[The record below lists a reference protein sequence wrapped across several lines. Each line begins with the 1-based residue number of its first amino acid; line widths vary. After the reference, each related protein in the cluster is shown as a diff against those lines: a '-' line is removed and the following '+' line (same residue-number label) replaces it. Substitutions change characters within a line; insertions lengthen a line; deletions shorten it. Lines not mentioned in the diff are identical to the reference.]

1 MTHRRIILIPTYN
14 EVHNIQPLYDSIRRE
29 YNWDMMFIDD
39 NSPDGTAQRIQN
51 LMEKDPG
58 VLLLSRKAKE
68 GLGQAYREGFQKVH
82 ESDRWDRIFMM
93 DADLSHQPMHLKEI
107 DSALDDHVFVVGS
120 RYLKGVSVLNW
131 SIIRLNLSYSANR
144 YIRLL
149 TGMPFS
155 DCTSGFRGFQSELIP
170 LLLSSDIKSSG
181 YAFLVETLYDVWKNG
196 TDIGEVPI
204 VFVER
209 KTGDSKVSLQVFI
222 ESLFT
227 PLRLRIKSLF
237 VRQPR

>member
-1 MTHRRIILIPTYN
+1 
-14 EVHNIQPLYDSIRRE
+14 
-29 YNWDMMFIDD
+29 MMFIDD

>member
-1 MTHRRIILIPTYN
+1 MLKRSRIILIPTYN
-14 EVHNIQPLYDSIRRE
+14 EVQNIQPLYDSIRRE
-29 YNWDMMFIDD
+29 CSYDLMFIDD
-39 NSPDGTAQRIQN
+39 SSPDGTARRIQN

-58 VLLLSRKAKE
+58 VQLLNKKVKE
-68 GLGQAYREGFQKVH
+68 GLGQAYREAFQRVY

-107 DSALDDHVFVVGS
+107 DSALDDHAFVVGS

-131 SIIRLNLSYSANR
+131 SIIRLNLSYSANL

-155 DCTSGFRGFQSELIP
+155 DCTSGFRGFHSGLLP

-209 KTGDSKVSLQVFI
+209 ESGDSKVSMQVFI
-222 ESLFT
+222 ESLVT

-237 VRQPR
+237 GQ

>member
-1 MTHRRIILIPTYN
+1 
-14 EVHNIQPLYDSIRRE
+14 
-29 YNWDMMFIDD
+29 MFIDD
-39 NSPDGTAQRIQN
+39 NSPDCTSLRIEN
-51 LMEKDPG
+51 LMKKDPG
-58 VLLLSRKAKE
+58 VQLLKRKTKE
-68 GLGQAYREGFQKVH
+68 GLGQAYREAFVKVY

-93 DADLSHQPMHLKEI
+93 DADLSHQPLHIKEI
-107 DSALDDHVFVVGS
+107 DSALDDHAFVVGS

-144 YIRLL
+144 YIRLV

-155 DCTSGFRGFQSELIP
+155 DCTSGFRGFHSDLLP
-170 LLLSSDIKSSG
+170 LLLSRDIKSSG

-196 TDIGEVPI
+196 TDICEVPI

-209 KTGDSKVSLQVFI
+209 TSGDSKVSMQVFI
-222 ESLFT
+222 ESLIT

-237 VRQPR
+237 GQ